1 MVKGGKE
8 MDNLTEQQLK
18 ELVVAYNRTH
28 NTRFKS
34 TSSSIAWRAQNAFE
48 LFKGQWGLIT
58 KYVRTTTLKPLSIAL
73 MKSSVMDYIE
83 ANAIVLPNETTES
96 TPTAVEQPKEEV
108 KEMDNGVMTLGLI
121 EKALAKVMLEEY
133 APKVA
138 EKAIENLKA
147 FVKSEYGTISRQVE
161 LKVLD
166 KVVLKETTHEKFDQ
180 VLQLV
185 QLGKAVYLYGPSG
198 TGKNIIAHQIAKALQ
213 TDFYFNNAVQNGF
226 SLEGYTDANGKYIE
240 TEFYRAFTKGGLY
253 MLDEMDASVAEVL
266 ILLNAALANGY
277 FTFPGI
283 GQVKAHKD
291 FRVIAAGN
299 TKGSGASREYNSR
312 NELDQATLN
321 RFLFVEINY
330 STQIENSLTNDADLL
345 DFAREFRKAI
355 KHCGIKKV
363 VSYREIINMRDLIQ
377 VGWDF
382 KDVLDVALIKGLDRD
397 DVSMIRGSIHNSSN
411 KYVKGLQQWL
421 ETK

>member
-1 MVKGGKE
+1 ME
-8 MDNLTEQQLK
+8 NLTDKQLK

-34 TSSSIAWRAQNAFE
+34 TSTSIGYRSNDAYE
-48 LFKGQWGLIT
+48 LFKGNFTSLLR
-58 KYVRTTTLKPLSIAL
+58 YVRSTDKKPISYALSRSNVI
-73 MKSSVMDYIE
+73 DYIQV
-83 ANAIVLPNETTES
+83 NGSGNDVPTPKPQTTES
-96 TPTAVEQPKEEV
+96 TPTAVEQPKEEA
-108 KEMDNGVMTLGLI
+108 KEMDKEVMTLGLI

-147 FVKSEYGTISRQVE
+147 FVKSEYGTLSRQVE

-166 KVVLKETTHEKFDQ
+166 KIVLKETTHEKFDQ

-226 SLEGYTDANGKYIE
+226 SLEGYTDANGKYVE

-283 GQVKAHKD
+283 GQIKAHKD

-330 STQIENSLTNDADLL
+330 STQIENSLTTNSDLL
-345 DFAREFRKAI
+345 DFARAFRQAI

-377 VGWDF
+377 VGWEF

-397 DVSMIRGSIHNSSN
+397 DVSMIKGSINISN
-411 KYVKGLQQWL
+411 QYTKGLQQWL

>member
-1 MVKGGKE
+1 

>member
-1 MVKGGKE
+1 VP
-8 MDNLTEQQLK
+8 TP
-18 ELVVAYNRTH
+18 
-28 NTRFKS
+28 
-34 TSSSIAWRAQNAFE
+34 
-48 LFKGQWGLIT
+48 
-58 KYVRTTTLKPLSIAL
+58 KPQ
-73 MKSSVMDYIE
+73 
-83 ANAIVLPNETTES
+83 TTES
-96 TPTAVEQPKEEV
+96 TPTAVEQPKEV
-108 KEMDNGVMTLGLI
+108 KGKDMDNGAMTLGLI
-121 EKALAKVMLEEY
+121 EKALAKVMIEEY

-138 EKAIENLKA
+138 EKAIENVKE
-147 FVKSEYGTISRQVE
+147 FVKSEYGTISKQVE

-166 KVVLKETTHEKFDQ
+166 KVVLKETTHEKFEQ

-185 QLGKAVYLYGPSG
+185 QIGKAVYLYGPSG

-226 SLEGYTDANGKYIE
+226 SLEGYTDANGKYVE

-277 FTFPGI
+277 FTFPGV

-330 STQIENSLTNDADLL
+330 STQIENSLTTDIELL
-345 DFAREFRKAI
+345 DFARDFRKAI

-363 VSYREIINMRDLIQ
+363 ISYREIINMRDLLQI
-377 VGWDF
+377 GWNF

-397 DVSMIRGSIHNSSN
+397 DVSMIRGSMNISSN
-411 KYVKGLQQWL
+411 NNQYMKGLQQWL
-421 ETK
+421 EAK

>member
-1 MVKGGKE
+1 MVKGGNE
-8 MDNLTEQQLK
+8 MERLTDKQLK
-18 ELVVAYNRTH
+18 ELVVLYNTHH

-34 TSSSIAWRAQNAFE
+34 TSSGIRWRAQDAYE
-48 LFKGQWGLIT
+48 LFKGNFWLLL
-58 KYVRTTTLKPLSIAL
+58 KYASATDKKPISYAL
-73 MKSSVMDYIE
+73 ARSNVLDYIT
-83 ANAIVLPNETTES
+83 NNGIVLPNETTES

-138 EKAIENLKA
+138 EKAIENLKE
-147 FVKSEYGTISRQVE
+147 FVKSEYGTLSRQVE

-213 TDFYFNNAVQNGF
+213 LDFYFNNAVQNGF

-240 TEFYRAFTKGGLY
+240 TEFYRAFTKGGVY

-330 STQIENSLTNDADLL
+330 STQIENSLTTNAELL

-397 DVSMIRGSIHNSSN
+397 DVSMIKGSMNISN
-411 KYVKGLQQWL
+411 QYTKGLQQWL